1 MKQECQADA
10 GRKRQTVQ
18 TARRLAECSIN
29 WRLRQETGDGW
40 LLTGADGTVGCA
52 AAA

>member
-1 MKQECQADA
+1 MYLAVA

-18 TARRLAECSIN
+18 TGRVFQKMEAA
-29 WRLRQETGDGW
+29 TGNEQ
-40 LLTGADGTVGCA
+40 TDGTVGCA